1 MASSAAPACAS
12 SLPWLSSPVPSS
24 RLSSPELSRCGV
36 VWRCCPIGG
45 IVRGVRYGATWSYPS
60 LRRRSEYGLFAVARM
75 TNREKDVVIEK
86 DAREQEQQEEPLLL
100 RIGVFLVTE
109 ILRLFSNFGSSESAT
124 AIVEVEQSPVENQTV
139 LEVLREDYE
148 RAYFLTGDFTP
159 TLYADDCLFADP
171 TIQFRGR
178 DRYQRNLKLLVPFF
192 EEPKLILFDIQ
203 EEGELQDSKSR
214 QHKSINAN
222 WNLRTYL
229 RLPWKPLIDVD
240 GSTLYVLDANSKIVK
255 HIESWSISGWQAV
268 QQLFVP
274 SDRAFRS
281 S

>member
-1 MASSAAPACAS
+1 M
-12 SLPWLSSPVPSS
+12 
-24 RLSSPELSRCGV
+24 
-36 VWRCCPIGG
+36 
-45 IVRGVRYGATWSYPS
+45 
-60 LRRRSEYGLFAVARM
+60 
-75 TNREKDVVIEK
+75 
-86 DAREQEQQEEPLLL
+86 
-100 RIGVFLVTE
+100 
-109 ILRLFSNFGSSESAT
+109 
-124 AIVEVEQSPVENQTV
+124 EVEQSPVENQTV